1 MARVVG
7 RVSRK
12 GDYAMMPSV
21 LVLAMLAQGPIQ
33 MSLEREAVRLA
44 QYGQVGHWEKH
55 PIRSPT
61 FVWVGIGLV
70 TLGSI
75 AAIVAVTAAQQ
86 SDLSAEQLNV
96 RLNRDLAPC
105 GSDPDTTNLPIA
117 DCQPNYGLLWIGV
130 GLQGAGAAMILYGSR
145 PAPMGP
151 SVRFRVR
158 F

>member
-1 MARVVG
+1 
-7 RVSRK
+7 
-12 GDYAMMPSV
+12 MMLPIV
-21 LVLAMLAQGPIQ
+21 LVAALLAQGPIQ
-33 MSLEREAVRLA
+33 TSVTREAKRLA
-44 QYGQVGHWEKH
+44 QYPPAGHWEKQ

-151 SVRFRVR
+151 AVTWRVR